1 MGYTTNFTGEF
12 ALNKPLAAKHRRYLQ
27 AFAETRRMKRDA
39 AKAARIEDP
48 IRLDAGL
55 LIGTEGGYYVGSARL
70 DRKTGRVEAPDF
82 GQGEDPSVRDHNEP
96 PKGQPGLWCQW
107 VPNAEGTAIVWD
119 EGEKFYAYVEW
130 LQYLITHFLKPW
142 DYVLSGEVTWEGEEQ
157 GDVGKIV
164 VKKNVVTTK
173 AGRIVYD

>member
-1 MGYTTNFTGEF
+1 MGYTTNFDGEF
-12 ALNKPLAAKHRRYLQ
+12 RLEKPLAAKHRHFLQ

-39 AKAARIEDP
+39 SAAARVEDP

-55 LIGTEGGYYVGSARL
+55 LIGVEGGYYVGGARI
-70 DRKTGRVEAPDF
+70 DPKTGKVEAPNA
-82 GQGEDPSVRDHNEP
+82 GQEEDSSVIDHNEP

-107 VPNAEGTAIVWD
+107 VPNDDGTAIVWD
-119 EGEKFYAYVEW
+119 GGEKFYEYVAW

-142 DYVLSGEVTWEGEEQ
+142 DYVLNGEVTWEGEEH
-157 GDVGKIV
+157 GDVGKII
-164 VKKNVVTTK
+164 VKKNKVTTK